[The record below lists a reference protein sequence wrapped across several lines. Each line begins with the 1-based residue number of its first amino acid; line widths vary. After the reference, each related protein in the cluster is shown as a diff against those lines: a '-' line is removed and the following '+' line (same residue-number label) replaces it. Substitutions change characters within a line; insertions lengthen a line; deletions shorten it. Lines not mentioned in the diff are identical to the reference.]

1 MRANTAL
8 LVMWAMVLVMNI
20 IGACVGAEPPGWV
33 TIICL
38 NAIVVLDKIQLIAE
52 EAKRH
57 V

>member
-20 IGACVGAEPPGWV
+20 IGACMGAEPPGWI

-38 NAIVVLDKIQLIAE
+38 NVIVVLDKIQLIAE